1 MAQGVKNGIYGGEK
15 TLHEALWRA
24 LWDMNLP
31 ERFDRSPISHTVRKA
46 RDMPSALPVL

>member
-1 MAQGVKNGIYGGEK
+1 METGKRKAPQEVSYQSILGFI
-15 TLHEALWRA
+15 
-24 LWDMNLP
+24 DLP

>member
-1 MAQGVKNGIYGGEK
+1 MAQGVKTEYMEEKRPSTKRYG
-15 TLHEALWRA
+15 RA